1 MRGFLPVL
9 KKEAVQMI
17 RDRGTLRFALLIP
30 AFQLL
35 LFGLIDTNVK
45 HVRTVV
51 LDQSRSEQSRELV
64 TDFTN
69 TSYFGIVAYAPS
81 RAALRELIV
90 AGRASVG
97 IEIPPDYGRRRLNGQ
112 PADVLVS
119 IDGSDSSTSSQA
131 LAAASGLALSHSLA
145 ELAERAHAKDLPIR
159 VHPLLLFNPDSRTA
173 NLLIPGLVA
182 ILLTFSGTLLAAFA
196 IVRERERGT
205 LEQLMVTPASPVAV
219 VLGKLLPYLGLAFIQ
234 LLFILLLM
242 TAAFR
247 VPIHGSVPLLL
258 GLSVVYLFALLA
270 LGLLVSSRART
281 QMEAIQLAQMFLLP
295 SIMLSGYI
303 FPISSLPAPL
313 RVLSQVLPATHFIA
327 IARGIIIRGAAFADL
342 WRNVAALLVIAALLI
357 AASTRAF
364 QKTIGQYG
372 LRRQNPQALQAYH
385 ASRPAPPGKTK
396 AR

>member
-30 AFQLL
+30 AFQLA

-45 HVRTVV
+45 QVRTVV
-51 LDQSRSEQSRELV
+51 FDQSRTEQSRELV
-64 TDFTN
+64 NDFVN
-69 TSYFGIVAYAPS
+69 TSYFDVVAYAPS
-81 RAALRELIV
+81 RAALSEFLV

-97 IEIPPDYGRRRLNGQ
+97 IEIPPDYARRRLNAQ
-112 PADVLVS
+112 PADVLVLV
-119 IDGSDSSTSSQA
+119 DGSDSSISSQA
-131 LAAASGLALSHSLA
+131 LAAANGLALSRSIS
-145 ELAERAHAKDLPIR
+145 ELAARAGAKDLPIR
-159 VHPLLLFNPDSRTA
+159 THPLFLFNPDSRSA

-219 VLGKLLPYLGLAFIQ
+219 ILGKLLPYLGLAFVQ

-242 TAAFR
+242 TAVFR
-247 VPIHGSVPLLL
+247 VPIHGNLALLL
-258 GLSVVYLFALLA
+258 GLSIVYLFALLA
-270 LGLLVSSRART
+270 LGLLVSSRAST

-303 FPISSLPAPL
+303 FPLSSLPAPL
-313 RVLSQVLPATHFIA
+313 RAFAQVLPATHFIA
-327 IARGIIIRGAAFADL
+327 IARGIIIRGASFGDL
-342 WRNVAALLVIAALLI
+342 WRNVAALLAIAAVLV

-364 QKTIGQYG
+364 HKTI
-372 LRRQNPQALQAYH
+372 
-385 ASRPAPPGKTK
+385 S
-396 AR
+396 